1 MNNGQPPYGEP
12 SAWGQQ
18 GNQMNPAQPP
28 VQPNPYVQQGY
39 YPQDG
44 QQGNLQPFAPVETYG
59 QQQHPQQVYQQ
70 QSWQPYDAYQ
80 QQGQMMGGYPQQGG
94 NQPAYGQPSAP
105 QQAYGQQPYVQQGGN
120 QPYFEQ
126 PQQAYPQ
133 FNQMGQQVQQG
144 YGNGYS
150 GYYSQPQ
157 KKRFEIPFDVIGKLI
172 IFGILPVL
180 FILAMLFSAPALK
193 WVFLAGAAGGIILM
207 WMREFISPNM
217 RVTMSLVLGVM
228 AVVAL
233 VGVLN
238 GAPQDAQ
245 NTPSQPNRQNNVTQP
260 QSGVGSVQQQAT
272 PSVVP
277 AATPAPEDAPD
288 EAEEQLMS
296 FFYYWAN
303 GNHDAMLARTA
314 PSWRNT
320 VENPASALYVL
331 LLNRLPQEDYEVTAV
346 SGMENDA
353 LRTYTVKVTIDKQD
367 GRAKM
372 DRYAFKVLMKKEDG
386 IWYVDPQ
393 SLSSNEKETATQ
405 TVASANTTPTQ
416 PPLYTGNPS
425 TVLYYNANGGVMYHL
440 DPDCPDVGKKYKPM
454 TSFMYTDLNK
464 APYKSLR
471 PCTRCGAPIPDND

>member
-1 MNNGQPPYGEP
+1 
-12 SAWGQQ
+12 
-18 GNQMNPAQPP
+18 
-28 VQPNPYVQQGY
+28 
-39 YPQDG
+39 
-44 QQGNLQPFAPVETYG
+44 
-59 QQQHPQQVYQQ
+59 
-70 QSWQPYDAYQ
+70 
-80 QQGQMMGGYPQQGG
+80 
-94 NQPAYGQPSAP
+94 
-105 QQAYGQQPYVQQGGN
+105 
-120 QPYFEQ
+120 
-126 PQQAYPQ
+126 
-133 FNQMGQQVQQG
+133 
-144 YGNGYS
+144 
-150 GYYSQPQ
+150 
-157 KKRFEIPFDVIGKLI
+157 
-172 IFGILPVL
+172 
-180 FILAMLFSAPALK
+180 
-193 WVFLAGAAGGIILM
+193 
-207 WMREFISPNM
+207 
-217 RVTMSLVLGVM
+217 
-228 AVVAL
+228 
-233 VGVLN
+233 
-238 GAPQDAQ
+238 
-245 NTPSQPNRQNNVTQP
+245 
-260 QSGVGSVQQQAT
+260 
-272 PSVVP
+272 
-277 AATPAPEDAPD
+277 
-288 EAEEQLMS
+288 MS

-314 PSWRNT
+314 PSWRNA